1 MNVEENLE
9 KENEINTDDHIVMK
23 ELLEE
28 EAKDRNFKER
38 ELDSIK
44 NYENSKYKSS
54 LKHCIKY
61 PKFLNNSAECFTLKF
76 EKNEN
81 LIAAGNYLKYLK
93 Y

>member
-1 MNVEENLE
+1 
-9 KENEINTDDHIVMK
+9 MK

-44 NYENSKYKSS
+44 NYENSKFKSS

-61 PKFLNNSAECFTLKF
+61 PKFLNNTAECFTLKF

-81 LIAAGNYLKYLK
+81 LLAAGNYLLCKIKVMPMDTLLYLITRAPMGIL
-93 Y
+93 